1 MKILHIIDS
10 ISIWSGKIFRWTA
23 LILSAVV
30 IYEVISRYIFNSP
43 TIWAFD
49 SAMFFYSA
57 LYLMGGAYV
66 LWEGKHIRVD
76 VIYMLFSKR
85 TQAILDV
92 IFYVVFFFPYVAV
105 MTWWGYKATFWSWK
119 AQEISN
125 TSQWGEQIFIWKF
138 LIPMGFFF
146 MLLQGIS
153 EFIRTIGKFRRNTNV
168 T

>member
-1 MKILHIIDS
+1 MKIIHIIDS

-30 IYEVISRYIFNSP
+30 IYEVIARYIFNSP

-92 IFYVVFFFPYVAV
+92 IFYVVFFAD
-105 MTWWGYKATFWSWK
+105 TLSW
-119 AQEISN
+119 
-125 TSQWGEQIFIWKF
+125 
-138 LIPMGFFF
+138 
-146 MLLQGIS
+146 
-153 EFIRTIGKFRRNTNV
+153 
-168 T
+168 